1 MTDPA
6 DADFILAHGTE
17 AIGLPDG
24 GTRDTSLQELQ
35 DLVASCASAA
45 KQRGV
50 ELPMIVANPDLV
62 STSIHGATMIFDC
75 CSETL

>member
-6 DADFILAHGTE
+6 EADFILAHGTE
-17 AIGLPDG
+17 AIGTPDG
-24 GTRDTSLQELQ
+24 GTVDMSLQELQ
-35 DLVASCASAA
+35 ALVSSCADVA

-62 STSIHGATMIFDC
+62 SACNQVFKGQLVELHAAA
-75 CSETL
+75 